1 MTKVHESFT
10 AGVDFEQVL
19 RIISK
24 QIYETPLA
32 YIRENVQ
39 NAVDA
44 IRIQSLRDACPAS
57 DNSYRIDVTVSENRI
72 VVRDN
77 GIGMSPED
85 LKEFFWTIGA
95 SGKRTSE
102 AMEAGCVGT
111 FGIGGFANFG
121 ICNSLTVVSQV
132 QDSQHGTLT
141 QLSEADIRKAGTALP
156 TVTLKKSDEAAPRGT
171 VVIGILR
178 ENVDE
183 GALLSYLSDFVKY
196 VPTAVYFNDKRISQE
211 SFIDIEDRENYV
223 PIGDGLSE
231 WGEGDLLL
239 KGRLFEDRGHTISA
253 NIENLIIGGDSYNL
267 VGTIRFENGPISV
280 LKRGFKLC
288 ATQLPSIIGV
298 SGRLDCDRFVPTAG
312 RDSLASETTILL
324 SRIIN
329 VLEKVAIEAVLENPH
344 RIAQHTRIFRYV
356 LRNGLIGRLGKL
368 TVRLADGSE
377 TILDDIRKKSERG
390 VSVYYGK
397 TQKQALNQIMQARGH
412 MVVLL
417 SSDRY
422 RSNAERQYL
431 ERYCKAKSFD
441 GIIDCTE
448 QYSELTRFEKVF
460 LSELELNIS
469 RSYEVENFGLIAGRL
484 SEDIPVFL
492 RENQG
497 GQPLEILIDVRHNE
511 VAKLQAVGY
520 TRILF
525 SLISTFCREY
535 LGPSLK
541 KWSPRFFGDGALNV
555 ELLSKR
561 RSELWVLAKDDIGV
575 FHRGGQRQ
583 VVTRSDIQMVNIGGG
598 QGQTEPPPKIRN
610 PRILLVV
617 DEEEATDLA
626 GHYIRIPDSA
636 FNAYGDLLQ
645 SFESRGLVWAGNKL
659 TFVASDIVSAAFQY
673 EIRLDEI
680 VAAGEV
686 GAIRPE
692 GAVELSKPLQEIY
705 NGIYFPIPK
714 LLKPFL
720 VPAGD
725 EEIRLELY
733 CDWIDMR
740 TAKHWLPKESFD

>member
-32 YIRENVQ
+32 FIRENVQ

-44 IRIQSLRDACPAS
+44 IRIQGLRDGCLPS
-57 DNSYRIDVTVSENRI
+57 DNTYRIDVTVSDNRI
-72 VVRDN
+72 IVRDN

-85 LKEFFWTIGA
+85 LRKFFWTIGA

-121 ICNSLTVVSQV
+121 ICNSLSVISQV
-132 QDSQHGTLT
+132 QDSEHGTFT

-156 TVTLKKSDEAAPRGT
+156 TVTLSKSDEAAPRGT
-171 VVIGILR
+171 VVIGNLR
-178 ENVDE
+178 ERVDKD
-183 GALLSYLSDFVKY
+183 ALRSYLSDFVKY
-196 VPTAVYFNDKRISQE
+196 VPTAVYFNDKMISQE
-211 SFIDIEDRENYV
+211 SFRDIEDRKNYV

-231 WGEGDLLL
+231 WGEGDLLI

-253 NIENLIIGGDSYNL
+253 NIENLILGGDSYNL
-267 VGTIRFENGPISV
+267 VGTIRFETGPISV

-288 ATQLPSIIGV
+288 ATQLPSTIGV

-312 RDSLASETTILL
+312 RDSLASETNILL
-324 SRIIN
+324 SRIVT

-356 LRNGLIGRLGKL
+356 LRNGLIDRLGKL
-368 TVRLADGSE
+368 SVRLADGTES
-377 TILDDIRKKSERG
+377 ILADIRTRSERG
-390 VSVYYGK
+390 VSVYFGK
-397 TQKQALNQIMQARGH
+397 TQKHALNQIMQARGH
-412 MVVLL
+412 IVVLL

-422 RSNAERQYL
+422 RSDAERQYL

-448 QYSELTRFEKVF
+448 QYSNLTRFEKVF

-469 RSYEVENFGLIAGRL
+469 KSYEVENFSLIAGRL

-497 GQPLEILIDVRHNE
+497 GQPLEILIDVRHIE

-520 TRILF
+520 TRILY

-555 ELLSKR
+555 ELLSRR

-575 FHRGGQRQ
+575 IHRGGQRQ
-583 VVTRSDIQMVNIGGG
+583 VVTSSDIQMVNIGSG
-598 QGQTEPPPKIRN
+598 QGQTEPPPKTRN

-636 FNAYGDLLQ
+636 FHAYGDLLQ
-645 SFESRGLVWAGNKL
+645 SLESRGLVWAGNKL

-686 GAIRPE
+686 GAKRPE

-705 NGIYFPIPK
+705 NGIYFPIPN

-725 EEIRLELY
+725 QEIRLELN
-733 CDWIDMR
+733 CDWIDIR
-740 TAKHWLPKESFD
+740 TAKHWIPKVSFG

>member
-1 MTKVHESFT
+1 MTKVDESFT

-32 YIRENVQ
+32 FIRENVQ

-44 IRIQSLRDACPAS
+44 IRIQGLRDGRLPG
-57 DNSYRIDVTVSENRI
+57 DNTYRIDVTANDNMI
-72 VVRDN
+72 IVRDN

-85 LKEFFWTIGA
+85 LRMFFWTIGA
-95 SGKRTSE
+95 SGKRTLE

-132 QDSQHGTLT
+132 QDSEHGTLT

-156 TVTLKKSDEAAPRGT
+156 TVTQKKSDEAAPRGT
-171 VVIGILR
+171 VVIGDLR
-178 ENVDE
+178 ERVDK
-183 GALLSYLSDFVKY
+183 GTLRSYLSDFVKY
-196 VPTAVYFNDKRISQE
+196 VPTAVYFNDKMISQE
-211 SFIDIEDRENYV
+211 SFRDIEDRKNYV

-231 WGEGDLLL
+231 WGEGDLLI

-253 NIENLIIGGDSYNL
+253 NIENLILGGDSYNL
-267 VGTIRFENGPISV
+267 VGTIRFETGPISV

-288 ATQLPSIIGV
+288 ATQLPSTIGV

-312 RDSLASETTILL
+312 RDSLASETNILL
-324 SRIIN
+324 SRIVT

-356 LRNGLIGRLGKL
+356 LRNGLIDRLGKL
-368 TVRLADGSE
+368 IVRLADGTES
-377 TILDDIRKKSERG
+377 ILADIRTRSERG
-390 VSVYYGK
+390 VSVYFGK
-397 TQKQALNQIMQARGH
+397 TQKHALNQIMQARGH
-412 MVVLL
+412 IVVLL

-422 RSNAERQYL
+422 RSDAERQYL

-448 QYSELTRFEKVF
+448 QYSNLTRFEKVF

-469 RSYEVENFGLIAGRL
+469 RSYEVENFSLIAGRL

-497 GQPLEILIDVRHNE
+497 GQPLEILIDVRHIE

-520 TRILF
+520 TRILY

-555 ELLSKR
+555 ELLSRR

-575 FHRGGQRQ
+575 IHRGGQRQ
-583 VVTRSDIQMVNIGGG
+583 VVTSSDIQMVNIGSG
-598 QGQTEPPPKIRN
+598 QGQTEPPPKTRN

-626 GHYIRIPDSA
+626 GHYIRIPESA
-636 FNAYGDLLQ
+636 FHAYGDLLQ
-645 SFESRGLVWAGNKL
+645 SLESRGLVWAGNKL
-659 TFVASDIVSAAFQY
+659 TFVASDIVAQHFS
-673 EIRLDEI
+673 
-680 VAAGEV
+680 
-686 GAIRPE
+686 
-692 GAVELSKPLQEIY
+692 
-705 NGIYFPIPK
+705 
-714 LLKPFL
+714 
-720 VPAGD
+720 
-725 EEIRLELY
+725 
-733 CDWIDMR
+733 MR
-740 TAKHWLPKESFD
+740 SDLMK

>member
-32 YIRENVQ
+32 FIRENVQ

-44 IRIQSLRDACPAS
+44 IRIQGLRDGCLPS
-57 DNSYRIDVTVSENRI
+57 DNTYRIDVTVSDNRI
-72 VVRDN
+72 IVRDN

-85 LKEFFWTIGA
+85 LRKFFWTIGA

-121 ICNSLTVVSQV
+121 ICNSLSVISQV
-132 QDSQHGTLT
+132 QDSEHGTFT

-156 TVTLKKSDEAAPRGT
+156 TVTLSKSDEAAPRGT
-171 VVIGILR
+171 VVIGNLR
-178 ENVDE
+178 ERVDK
-183 GALLSYLSDFVKY
+183 GALRSYLSDFVKY
-196 VPTAVYFNDKRISQE
+196 VPTAVYFNDKMISQE
-211 SFIDIEDRENYV
+211 SFRDIEDRKNYV

-231 WGEGDLLL
+231 WGEGDLLI

-253 NIENLIIGGDSYNL
+253 NIENLILGGDSYNL
-267 VGTIRFENGPISV
+267 VGTIRFETGPISV

-288 ATQLPSIIGV
+288 ATQLPSTIGV

-312 RDSLASETTILL
+312 RDSLASETNILL
-324 SRIIN
+324 SRIVT

-356 LRNGLIGRLGKL
+356 LRNGLIDRLGKL
-368 TVRLADGSE
+368 SVRLADGTES
-377 TILDDIRKKSERG
+377 ILADIRTRSERG
-390 VSVYYGK
+390 VSVYFGK
-397 TQKQALNQIMQARGH
+397 TQKHALNQIMQARGH
-412 MVVLL
+412 IVVLL

-422 RSNAERQYL
+422 RSDAERQYL

-448 QYSELTRFEKVF
+448 QYSNLTRFEKVF

-469 RSYEVENFGLIAGRL
+469 KSYEVENFSLIAGRL

-497 GQPLEILIDVRHNE
+497 GQPLEILIDVRHIE

-520 TRILF
+520 TRILY

-555 ELLSKR
+555 ELLSRR

-575 FHRGGQRQ
+575 IHRGGQRQ
-583 VVTRSDIQMVNIGGG
+583 VVTSSDIQMVNIGSG
-598 QGQTEPPPKIRN
+598 QGQTEPPPKTRN

-636 FNAYGDLLQ
+636 FHAYGDLLQ
-645 SFESRGLVWAGNKL
+645 SLESRGLVWAGNKL

-686 GAIRPE
+686 GAKRPE

-705 NGIYFPIPK
+705 NGIYFPIPN

-725 EEIRLELY
+725 QEIRLELN
-733 CDWIDMR
+733 CDWIDIR
-740 TAKHWLPKESFD
+740 TAKHWIPKVSFG